1 MNHSANMEKELL
13 YMNKV
18 VIINIL
24 VLLILIGGG
33 GAAAYYYNQS
43 VNYVS
48 TDNARVD
55 GQPVTIAATTT
66 GQLTD
71 WLGDVGKTFRAGD
84 RVASLQ
90 PAGAAAAAGTAAPR
104 VDITFP
110 VSGTIVQQSAVAN
123 SFVAAGTALARAYD
137 FDHLWVTA
145 NIDETRINDIKQGQT
160 VDVYIDAFPGTTLA
174 GHVDKIGL
182 ATAAT
187 FSLLPSSNTNANY
200 TKVTQVIPVTVAL
213 DGYKGLAIVPG
224 MNVFVRVHI

>member
-1 MNHSANMEKELL
+1 MKQSAHFRKELL

-18 VIINIL
+18 VIINVL

-84 RVASLQ
+84 RVASVQ
-90 PAGAAAAAGTAAPR
+90 PAGATAATGTTAPR

-110 VSGTIVQQSAVAN
+110 VAGTIVQQSAVAG

-160 VDVYIDAFPGTTLA
+160 VDVNIDAFPGTTLT
-174 GHVDKIGL
+174 GHIDKIGL

-187 FSLLPSSNTNANY
+187 FSLLPTSNTNANY

-224 MNVFVRVHI
+224 MNVSVRVHI